1 MSSLNSFDRV
11 LTWGDFTPVPAPKED
26 NGEGASIGVIF
37 DYTHEPGRKGNAIYV
52 SNLVVNVLMPD
63 PTTNTVVVT
72 KKTDLMLKHEQGH
85 YDIIA
90 LGAREFYK
98 KALQLTAPSDTELNT
113 LIGNLYDDL
122 HAKAEAV
129 DARYDVKTNH
139 HINQAVQVVWNKA
152 IEDAKKS
159 KTGTIADLPQ

>member
-1 MSSLNSFDRV
+1 MSALNFFDRK
-11 LTWGDFTPVPAPKED
+11 LTWGDFKPVVAPPED
-26 NGEGASIGVIF
+26 KGEGATIGVIF
-37 DYTHEPGRKGNAIYV
+37 DYAHEPGRKGNTIFV
-52 SNLVVNVLMPD
+52 SSLVVNVLMPD

-98 KALQLTAPSDTELNT
+98 KALALTAASDTELKT
-113 LIGNLYDDL
+113 LISDLYDDL
-122 HAKAEAV
+122 HAKAEGV
-129 DARYDVKTNH
+129 DARYDTKTNH
-139 HINQAVQVVWNKA
+139 HINQDVQTIWNKA
-152 IEDAKKS
+152 IDEAKKS